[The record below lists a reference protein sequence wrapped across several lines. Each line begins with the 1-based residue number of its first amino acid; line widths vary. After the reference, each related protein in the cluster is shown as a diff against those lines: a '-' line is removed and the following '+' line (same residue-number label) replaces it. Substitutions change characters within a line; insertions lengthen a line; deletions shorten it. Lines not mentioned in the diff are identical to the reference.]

1 MNSIIVYTYGRVGST
16 SIYKSINTIEK
27 SFHFHNLVPGF
38 KQYIQ
43 SDDCPCLDYYLK
55 NHQIKIISG
64 VREPVSRTISAF
76 FTWMDKIGTRN
87 DYSQYSGYSNYYL
100 GDREDIIKKNIDI
113 IIEKFFEA
121 LSKDD
126 IFDPLESW
134 FDKNIKKYFE
144 IDVYNEKFDQDQGFC
159 QIDKGNHSLF
169 LYRQEDLKNNVTG
182 GIKDFLGIKS
192 DDFYIQQHNQSSN
205 NWNSDIYREFK
216 NNIKFDIK
224 HLEKIYCNKK
234 FRHFYSE
241 KNIENFINAH
251 IC

>member
-1 MNSIIVYTYGRVGST
+1 
-16 SIYKSINTIEK
+16 
-27 SFHFHNLVPGF
+27 
-38 KQYIQ
+38 
-43 SDDCPCLDYYLK
+43 
-55 NHQIKIISG
+55 
-64 VREPVSRTISAF
+64 
-76 FTWMDKIGTRN
+76 MDKIGTRN